1 MFATII
7 NDCRDANAFGRQAAR
22 VGSLLSCPVTT
33 VGVANDIE
41 AGGMLVD
48 ILDASLGQKSV
59 ILVNVAP
66 REKTKNKWENGT
78 PFGYFQVGETIVC
91 ASIAG
96 ETLRLVYEL
105 GITKSVEVFDI
116 PTVAAEAEQKQLL
129 THDEAT
135 HITNTQFRSFEFLPR
150 IAAWLTEGHLF
161 QTNTLSLEE
170 HFSRKKNQVWWVDCF
185 GNCKTTIIAG
195 ATQKTI
201 DTPWGVLQLFTRLTD
216 VPDHE
221 LAAVRGSSGFGDKR
235 FIEIV
240 VQGGSAAK
248 KLSITSGTE
257 V

>member
-33 VGVANDIE
+33 VGVASDIE

-48 ILDASLGQKSV
+48 ILDASLGQKSS

-78 PFGYFQVGETIVC
+78 PFGYFYVGETLVC
-91 ASIAG
+91 TSIAG

-105 GITKSVEVFDI
+105 GITKSIEVFDI
-116 PTVAAEAEQKQLL
+116 PTVVAAAVEKQLL
-129 THDEAT
+129 TQKEAE
-135 HITNTQFRSFEFLPR
+135 HITHTQFRSFEFLPR
-150 IAAWLTEGHLF
+150 IAAWLTQGHSF
-161 QTNTLSLEE
+161 QTSTLSLEKD
-170 HFSRKKNQVWWVDCF
+170 FSEKKNRVWWVDCF
-185 GNCKTTIIAG
+185 GNCKTTITGDTA
-195 ATQKTI
+195 QKTI